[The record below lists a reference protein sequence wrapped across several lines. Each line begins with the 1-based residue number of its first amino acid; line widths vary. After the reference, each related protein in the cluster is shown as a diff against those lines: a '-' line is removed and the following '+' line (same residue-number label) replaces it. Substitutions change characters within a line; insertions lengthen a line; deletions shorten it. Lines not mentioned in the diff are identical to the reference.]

1 MTPRSFQI
9 RESCNAPQNAR
20 RAHSRDQGLCQTS
33 CYESISAGLSQRS
46 HPEMQRNQQDSPH
59 STSSGFL
66 GSRRTRRS
74 ALQGPLALLFLAV
87 SIQTCQSL
95 PGTHSTFNDPSF
107 MAGLGH
113 AKIPTQGGRGG
124 IPEPSARSTMTNP
137 HRAENLAMLDSSSGV
152 KVASAQAT
160 PLPFRRKPQHGLA
173 DSRQHDKAFGGW
185 RSDLNMVLKSWCA
198 WASRGT
204 TTSLF
209 ASPQSTMGHCP
220 VESAESTKKKFPE
233 ADKVNAEVESQTLLR
248 IPALMKTVSP
258 PKLSLRSGAS
268 NIPHPQKL
276 HRGGEDVHMVAH
288 QDGNTLIGVFDG
300 VGGWADV
307 GVDPALYAR
316 QLAAILQREFRRAP
330 TGEPGSERPL
340 QSMLQVAHRELEES
354 QLPGSCTV
362 CLALLKADGEL
373 HILNLGDSSLHIL
386 RDGVTVFET
395 MEQQHYFN
403 CPFQLGLG
411 SGDQP
416 PDGDYYIV
424 DDLAPTDLI
433 IAATDGLWDNM
444 YEEDVTTL
452 AQNHA
457 DPTQLAA
464 QLAIAAS
471 IRAQDPRYRSP
482 FAVQAQQNGLRHTGG
497 KLDDISVV
505 AAQAV
510 PGGSVLDREKGAIAD
525 VDPDLMGSS
534 VSAPESVEDVD
545 LRHKFKAGL

>member
-1 MTPRSFQI
+1 
-9 RESCNAPQNAR
+9 
-20 RAHSRDQGLCQTS
+20 
-33 CYESISAGLSQRS
+33 
-46 HPEMQRNQQDSPH
+46 MQRNQQDSPH